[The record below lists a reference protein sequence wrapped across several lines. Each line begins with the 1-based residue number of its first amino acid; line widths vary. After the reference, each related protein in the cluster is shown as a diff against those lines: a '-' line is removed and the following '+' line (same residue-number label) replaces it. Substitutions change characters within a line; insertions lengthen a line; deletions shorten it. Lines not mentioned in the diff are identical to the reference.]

1 MPVAR
6 RGISPDFLRFAV
18 VGTLGFCWDTATVY
32 TVKLFANL
40 YVAGAAGFLVAATA
54 NWLLNR
60 VWTFRHQTHD
70 AAHLQWV
77 RFMLANSVGFVFNR
91 GVFFILITVSP
102 LCHRIPVLAIIAGSF
117 AGLTFNYFLSKRF
130 VFRYTQP

>member
-1 MPVAR
+1 LKTVALR
-6 RGISPDFLRFAV
+6 RISPDFLRFGV

-32 TVKLFANL
+32 TVKLFTNL
-40 YVAGAAGFLVAATA
+40 YVAGAAGFVVAATA

-70 AAHLQWV
+70 AAHRQWI
-77 RFMLANSVGFVFNR
+77 RFMLANSVGFVLNR

-130 VFRYTQP
+130 VFR

>member
-1 MPVAR
+1 MKTVVRAVN
-6 RGISPDFLRFAV
+6 SDFFRFTV

-60 VWTFRHQTHD
+60 IWTFRHQTHD
-70 AAHLQWV
+70 AAHRQWV
-77 RFMLANSVGFVFNR
+77 RFMLANSVGFIFNR

-102 LCHRIPVLAIIAGSF
+102 LCHRMPVLPIIAGSF
-117 AGLTFNYFLSKRF
+117 AGLAFNYFLSKRF
-130 VFRYTQP
+130 VFR

>member
-1 MPVAR
+1 MKTVALR
-6 RGISPDFLRFAV
+6 RISPDFLRFGV

-32 TVKLFANL
+32 TVKLFTNL
-40 YVAGAAGFLVAATA
+40 YVAGAAGFVVAATA

-70 AAHLQWV
+70 AAHRQWI
-77 RFMLANSVGFVFNR
+77 RFMLANSVGFVLNR

-130 VFRYTQP
+130 VFR

>member
-1 MPVAR
+1 LTRPL
-6 RGISPDFLRFAV
+6 ISPDFLRFGV

-32 TVKLFANL
+32 TVRLFANL

-60 VWTFRHQTHD
+60 IWTFRHKTHG
-70 AAHLQWV
+70 AAHRQWV
-77 RFMLANSVGFVFNR
+77 RFMLANSVGFVLNR
-91 GVFFILITVSP
+91 GVFFTLITASP
-102 LCHRIPVLAIIAGSF
+102 LCHRMPVLPIIAGSF

-130 VFRYTQP
+130 VFR